1 MKKEANETK
10 KIEQMSVN
18 ELLMNISS
26 FKENLTEIEE
36 SIKEEKEKNPEEK
49 NNATLKSLENLKSE
63 VLNALEYFK
72 KNLSYKVNEI
82 SFNTLPIQLESIG
95 KIASIYN
102 EKDRKWYNGLIK
114 DINEKKETCKI
125 IFFGDEEEN
134 LREIPFKYIKLN
146 DEVSDEDI
154 FPNAICNCLYKGD
167 GLYYTAKIKRI
178 SELGIHIKYI
188 DYDDEDIVSKDYVK
202 ISPEQKIENYNRKY
216 NINDKV
222 ENKFILPE
230 KFKIKPNDNE
240 ETRLLKRKRVKKMK
254 YKFKQNK
261 LEEICQ
267 EKQQNWIDFNKNLN
281 SKKNKNKAINGF
293 TPMRLIQK

>member
-1 MKKEANETK
+1 
-10 KIEQMSVN
+10 MSVN

-134 LREIPFKYIKLN
+134 LRENVESKL
-146 DEVSDEDI
+146 
-154 FPNAICNCLYKGD
+154 
-167 GLYYTAKIKRI
+167 
-178 SELGIHIKYI
+178 
-188 DYDDEDIVSKDYVK
+188 
-202 ISPEQKIENYNRKY
+202 
-216 NINDKV
+216 
-222 ENKFILPE
+222 
-230 KFKIKPNDNE
+230 
-240 ETRLLKRKRVKKMK
+240 
-254 YKFKQNK
+254 
-261 LEEICQ
+261 
-267 EKQQNWIDFNKNLN
+267 
-281 SKKNKNKAINGF
+281 
-293 TPMRLIQK
+293 

>member
-1 MKKEANETK
+1 MKKESSEQK
-10 KIEQMSVN
+10 KIEHMSVN

-26 FKENLTEIEE
+26 LKENLSQIDD
-36 SIKEEKEKNPEEK
+36 SLKEEKKKNPNEK
-49 NNATLKSLENLKSE
+49 NNLTIKSLDNLKNE

-82 SFNTLPIQLESIG
+82 SFNTNSIPKESIG

-102 EKDRKWYNGLIK
+102 EKDKEWYNGEIK
-114 DINEKKETCKI
+114 NVNEKKETCQI
-125 IFFGDEEEN
+125 SFFGEEEN
-134 LREIPFKYIKLN
+134 KIKEIPFKYIKLN

-188 DYDDEDIVSKDYVK
+188 DYDDEDIVSKDYIK
-202 ISPEQKIENYNRKY
+202 ISPEQKIENYNKKY

-254 YKFKQNK
+254 YKFKQNQF
-261 LEEICQ
+261 EEICQ